1 MLNIIIV
8 FVGDIKTQLR
18 NILYVSKITNVSNKK
33 ARVVLSVVLSNAS
46 VAADI
51 LVIVIFSSIISNQV
65 NTSNFVVDYFMENKY
80 LLPFLVILRFLFLY
94 IEKMN
99 LQSLQLSV
107 RENLRVHL
115 LDEVYKKGNYSLSD
129 ATFYVNEL
137 TNHISYFYSALT
149 MVISAS
155 VQFLF
160 YGSFL
165 IYSSFEVISIF
176 LFGGIVLFFPSR
188 YLLRLGRKY
197 IHISYNNSLKISKD
211 IQRVVDNI
219 FLIKI
224 LRTSKKEMTN
234 FKDIT
239 KKYSTAQLNNFKF
252 GTINSILPNFLV
264 ILVFS
269 IIIVFF
275 DLLEF
280 LTLEFIGV
288 TLRLVQTLSNFNS
301 SLNALVNS
309 HVHLEKLNEIKDN
322 NVIKNPLEIKPEIL
336 DKDQAIIFENVEF
349 QYFGAES
356 AIFNNLNFQVEKNK
370 HTIITGTNGS
380 GKSTL
385 IGLLSG
391 ALEPSKGKVVSHSEQ
406 IGYIGAKPLII
417 PGTLRDNVLYGNRY
431 TIEDSKINQYLN
443 KFNLDDISIN
453 SQISNLSLSS
463 GQMQKI
469 SFIRAL
475 LNNVEILFLDEST
488 SNLDEESKEQITE
501 ILNSLNITIV
511 NSTHNP
517 DDFNYDKQVKLRKF
531 KNETSLIY

>member
-1 MLNIIIV
+1 MNGLKLQI
-8 FVGDIKTQLR
+8 R
-18 NILYVSKITNVSNKK
+18 NILYVSKITNINNKK
-33 ARVVLSVVLSNAS
+33 LRVLISVLLSNAS

-51 LVIVIFSSIISNQV
+51 LVIVIFSSLISQEV
-65 NTSNFVVDYFMENKY
+65 NTSNFLIDYFLENKY
-80 LLPFLVILRFLFLY
+80 LLPALVILRFLFMY

-99 LQSLQLSV
+99 LQSLQLGV
-107 RENLRVHL
+107 RESLRRHL
-115 LDEVYKKGNYSLSD
+115 LEEVYKKGNYSLSD

-149 MVISAS
+149 LVLSAS
-155 VQFLF
+155 LQFVF

-165 IYSSFEVISIF
+165 IYSSLEIISIF
-176 LFGGIVLFFPSR
+176 VVGGVFLFFPSR
-188 YLLRLGRKY
+188 YLLRLSRKY

-224 LRTSKKEMTN
+224 LRTNQKEMDN
-234 FKDIT
+234 FQNIT
-239 KKYSTAQLNNFKF
+239 KNYSKAQLNNFKY
-252 GTINSILPNFLV
+252 GTINSLFPNFLT
-264 ILVFS
+264 ILTFA
-269 IIIVFF
+269 ILIVFF

-309 HVHLEKLNEIKDN
+309 HVHLEKLNEIKENQIVN
-322 NVIKNPLEIKPEIL
+322 NPININDGLLKSGIALT
-336 DKDQAIIFENVEF
+336 FENVQF
-349 QYFGAES
+349 KYFGAEKP
-356 AIFNNLNFQVEKNK
+356 IFDNLNLSINENA
-370 HTIITGTNGS
+370 HTVITGPNGV

-391 ALEPSKGKVVSHSEQ
+391 ALEPSGGKVTSSSKN

-417 PGTLRDNVLYGNRY
+417 PGTLKDNILYGNNV
-431 TIEDSKINQYLN
+431 EVSNEKIQKHL
-443 KFNLDDISIN
+443 KMFNLDEISLE
-453 SQISNLSLSS
+453 SEISNLSLSS

-469 SFIRAL
+469 SFLRAL
-475 LNNVEILFLDEST
+475 LNDVKILFLDEST
-488 SNLDEESKEQITE
+488 SNLDESSKEQITE
-501 ILNSLNITIV
+501 ILNKLEITIV

-517 DDFNYDKQVKLRKF
+517 EDFNFEYQMNLKKIEDKTYLNF
-531 KNETSLIY
+531 

>member
-1 MLNIIIV
+1 MNAFKIQ
-8 FVGDIKTQLR
+8 IK

-33 ARVVLSVVLSNAS
+33 LRVLISVILSNAS
-46 VAADI
+46 VIADI
-51 LVIVIFSSIISNQV
+51 LVIIIFSSLISQKV
-65 NTSNFVVDYFMENKY
+65 STSNFVVDYFLENKY
-80 LLPFLVILRFLFLY
+80 FVPLLVILRFLFLY

-99 LQSLQLSV
+99 LQSLQLDV
-107 RENLRVHL
+107 RENLRIHL
-115 LDEVYKKGNYSLSD
+115 LKEIYKKGNYSLSD

-149 MVISAS
+149 LVISAS
-155 VQFLF
+155 IQFIF

-165 IYSSFEVISIF
+165 IFSSLEIVIIF
-176 LFGGIVLFFPSR
+176 IIGALFLFFPSR
-188 YLLRLGRKY
+188 YLLRLSRKY

-219 FLIKI
+219 FLIKT
-224 LRTSKKEMTN
+224 LRTSQVELDN
-234 FKDIT
+234 FRKIT
-239 KKYSTAQLNNFKF
+239 KNYSKAQLKNFKF
-252 GTINSILPNFLV
+252 GTINSIFPNFLT
-264 ILVFS
+264 ILTFS
-269 IIIVFF
+269 LLIVFF

-309 HVHLEKLNEIKDN
+309 HVHLEKLNEIKEN
-322 NVIKNPLEIKPEIL
+322 QIINKP
-336 DKDQAIIFENVEF
+336 IIINTNLIGSGVSLKFENVQF
-349 QYFGAES
+349 KYFGTEKP
-356 AIFNNLNFQVEKNK
+356 IFDNLSLSIIENA
-370 HTIITGTNGS
+370 HTVITGANGV

-391 ALEPSKGKVVSHSEQ
+391 ALEPTKGIVTSSSKN

-417 PGTLRDNVLYGNRY
+417 PGTLKDNILYGNNLKISDEK
-431 TIEDSKINQYLN
+431 IEAQLKIFNIDEITLDSE
-443 KFNLDDISIN
+443 
-453 SQISNLSLSS
+453 ISNLSLSS

-475 LNNVEILFLDEST
+475 LNDVKILFLDEST
-488 SNLDEESKEQITE
+488 SNLDEATKLQITN
-501 ILNSLNITIV
+501 ILNELNITIV

-517 DDFNYDKQVKLRKF
+517 EDFQFEFHIKLKKIEDKTFLHF
-531 KNETSLIY
+531 

>member
-1 MLNIIIV
+1 MNEFRIQ
-8 FVGDIKTQLR
+8 IK

-33 ARVVLSVVLSNAS
+33 LRVLTSVILSNAS
-46 VAADI
+46 VVADI
-51 LVIVIFSSIISNQV
+51 LVIIIFSSLISQEV
-65 NTSNFVVDYFMENKY
+65 NTSNFLVDYFLENKY
-80 LLPFLVILRFLFLY
+80 FLPLLVILRFLFLY

-99 LQSLQLSV
+99 LQSLQLDV
-107 RENLRVHL
+107 RENLRTHL

-129 ATFYVNEL
+129 ATFYINEL

-149 MVISAS
+149 LILSAS
-155 VQFLF
+155 IQFIF

-165 IYSSFEVISIF
+165 IFSSFEIVIIF
-176 LFGGIVLFFPSR
+176 IVGGLFLFFPSR
-188 YLLRLGRKY
+188 YLLRLSREY

-224 LRTSKKEMTN
+224 LRTNQLEIEN
-234 FKDIT
+234 FRNIT
-239 KKYSTAQLNNFKF
+239 KNYSKAQLNNFKY
-252 GTINSILPNFLV
+252 GTINSIFPNFMT
-264 ILVFS
+264 ILTFS
-269 IIIVFF
+269 LLIVFF

-309 HVHLEKLNEIKDN
+309 HVHLEKLNEIKENQIIN
-322 NVIKNPLEIKPEIL
+322 NPIKINSDLIGSGISL
-336 DKDQAIIFENVEF
+336 TFENVQF
-349 QYFGAES
+349 KYFGAEKP
-356 AIFNNLNFQVEKNK
+356 IIDNFNLSIIENA
-370 HTIITGTNGS
+370 HTVITGDNGV

-391 ALEPSKGKVVSHSEQ
+391 ALEPTKGSVTSSSKK

-417 PGTLRDNVLYGNRY
+417 PGTLRDNILYGNNLNVSKEK
-431 TIEDSKINQYLN
+431 IEMQLKI
-443 KFNLDDISIN
+443 FNLEEISLD
-453 SQISNLSLSS
+453 SEISNLSLSS

-469 SFIRAL
+469 SFVRAL
-475 LNNVEILFLDEST
+475 LNDVKILFLDEST
-488 SNLDEESKEQITE
+488 SNLDEATKEQITN
-501 ILNSLNITIV
+501 ILNKLNITIV

-517 DDFNYDKQVKLRKF
+517 EDFKF
-531 KNETSLIY
+531 DYHITLKKIEDRTFLQF

>member
-1 MLNIIIV
+1 VNGLKLQI
-8 FVGDIKTQLR
+8 R
-18 NILYVSKITNVSNKK
+18 NILYVSKITNVNNKK
-33 ARVVLSVVLSNAS
+33 LRVLTSVVLSNAS

-51 LVIVIFSSIISNQV
+51 LVIVIFSSIISQEV
-65 NTSNFVVDYFMENKY
+65 NTSNYVVDYFLENKY
-80 LLPFLVILRFLFLY
+80 LLPALVVLRFLFMY

-115 LDEVYKKGNYSLSD
+115 LEEVYKKGNYSLSD

-165 IYSSFEVISIF
+165 IYSSFEVVSIF
-176 LFGGIVLFFPSR
+176 LFGGILLFFPSR
-188 YLLRLGRKY
+188 YLLRLGRKF

-219 FLIKI
+219 VLIKI
-224 LRTSKKEMTN
+224 LRTSKKEMSN

-239 KKYSTAQLNNFKF
+239 KKYSSAQLNNFKF

-264 ILVFS
+264 ILGFS
-269 IIIVFF
+269 ILIVFF

-288 TLRLVQTLSNFNS
+288 TLRLVQTISNFNS

-309 HVHLEKLNEIKDN
+309 HVHLEKLNEIKHN

-336 DKDQAIIFENVEF
+336 KEDKAIIFDNVEF

-356 AIFNNLNFQVEKNK
+356 AIFKNLNFQVEKNK

-417 PGTLRDNVLYGNRY
+417 PGTLRENVLYGNKN
-431 TIEDSKINQYLN
+431 TVEDSKINRYLN
-443 KFNLDDISIN
+443 EFNLDGILIN
-453 SQISNLSLSS
+453 SQISNSSLSS

-488 SNLDEESKEQITE
+488 SNLDEESKEQIIR

-517 DDFNYDKQVKLRKF
+517 DDFKYDVHVKLKKY
-531 KNETSLIY
+531 KNETSLLY